1 MRVAGTEKPTTLAY
15 RLRTDQGLTQREV
28 AAGCTLTANDVC
40 RFERGHTALSCGKLL
55 ALAHFYGVS
64 PDALLSNDF
73 QAVPT
78 INGFRYWRNKR
89 HMSRPELA
97 QAAGCTVAFL
107 ATQERRANPAAS
119 SALVAAVARALGVT
133 MEELFQTY
141 PKEALEAGD
150 HHGNRTRSGGR
161 PLNVVGRYR
170 LAHNLTYVE
179 LADLLGQGSPQAA
192 RNLCISPQPSWR
204 TLEKLAALEGIGVEE
219 FLRRYGEEENENS
232 TEVL

>member
-1 MRVAGTEKPTTLAY
+1 MKPTTLAY

-40 RFERGHTALSCGKLL
+40 RFERGHTALSYGKLL
-55 ALAHFYGVS
+55 ALARFYGVS
-64 PDALLSNDF
+64 PDALLTNDF
-73 QAVPT
+73 QATPT
-78 INGFRYWRNKR
+78 INGFRYWRRKR

-107 ATQERRANPAAS
+107 TIQERRANLSAS
-119 SALVAAVARALGVT
+119 SATVASVAGTLGVT
-133 MEELFQTY
+133 MDELFQKY

-150 HHGNRTRSGGR
+150 HHSNRSKPGGR

-170 LAHNLTYVE
+170 LARNLTYVE

-192 RNLCISPQPSWR
+192 YNLCTSPQPSRR
-204 TLEKLAALEGIGVEE
+204 TLEKLAALEGLEVEE

-232 TEVL
+232 TEAL

>member
-1 MRVAGTEKPTTLAY
+1 MKPTTLAY

-28 AAGCTLTANDVC
+28 AAGCTLTVNDVC
-40 RFERGHTALSCGKLL
+40 RFERGHTALSYGKLL
-55 ALAHFYGVS
+55 ALARFYGVS
-64 PDALLSNDF
+64 PDALLTNDF
-73 QAVPT
+73 QVTPT
-78 INGFRYWRNKR
+78 LNGFRYWRRKR

-107 ATQERRANPAAS
+107 AIQERRANLSAS
-119 SALVAAVARALGVT
+119 SATVASVAGALGVT
-133 MEELFQTY
+133 MDELFQKY

-150 HHGNRTRSGGR
+150 HHSNRSKPGGR

-170 LAHNLTYVE
+170 LARNLTYVE

-192 RNLCISPQPSWR
+192 YNLCTSPQPSRR
-204 TLEKLAALEGIGVEE
+204 TLEKLAALEGLEVEE

-232 TEVL
+232 TEAL